1 VTETFEAVTPRM
13 IKAAT
18 AESEKQSRELVSVAS
33 LASATERS
41 AGVSPAVGRAS
52 SPVPDA
58 IGTKPS
64 SSAVTVVGKLKTRQK
79 EVGFQVMVGAAHQ
92 LEPSLGLGAVGA
104 ILAFACPAPMA
115 CYEIFAALK
124 DGDNALAREKQERVK
139 VVVQRVVG
147 DLGVPGVKY
156 AMDINGY
163 YGGPSRLPFLP
174 LNGEQKAEIEK
185 LMAGIKS

>member
-1 VTETFEAVTPRM
+1 M